1 MIYFFKLFLVGFF
14 TLPLSFLIV
23 LAAPFSRIGKP
34 ADAVARFWA
43 WTILGIGGI
52 RLKVRGLD
60 RLEPG
65 RHYIFIA
72 NHQSY
77 LDIPVLVKSLPRFQ
91 LRWIAKKELGYI
103 PFFGWALWA
112 GGHILVDRSDRASAM
127 ASFRKAKVRI
137 AKGVS
142 VVIFPEGTRS
152 SGGHTM
158 PFKRGGFLL
167 AAQTK
172 TPIVPVTINGS
183 WAVLPRE
190 DWRIKSGEI
199 EVVVDEPIPIEK
211 YGGKEIDVLVKRVHD
226 MIESHCGGPVR
237 PHAKNSARAEA
248 QAADPR
254 GMD

>member
-1 MIYFFKLFLVGFF
+1 MMYFLKLFLAGLF
-14 TLPLSFLIV
+14 TLLLSFLVV
-23 LAAPFSRIGKP
+23 LAAPFGRIGKP
-34 ADAVARFWA
+34 ADAVARLWA

-127 ASFRKAKVRI
+127 ASFRKAKERI

-152 SGGHTM
+152 SGGHVM

-190 DWRIKSGEI
+190 DWRLKSGEI

-211 YGGKEIDVLVKRVHD
+211 YDGKEISVLVKRVHD

-237 PHAKNSARAEA
+237 PQAKNSERAEA
-248 QAADPR
+248 QAADSR

>member
-1 MIYFFKLFLVGFF
+1 MMYFLKLFLVGLF
-14 TLPLSFLIV
+14 TLLLSFLIV
-23 LAAPFSRIGKP
+23 LAAPFGRIGKP
-34 ADAVARFWA
+34 ADAVARLWA

-127 ASFRKAKVRI
+127 ASFRKAKERI

-152 SGGHTM
+152 SGGHMM

-190 DWRIKSGEI
+190 DWRLKSGEI

-211 YGGKEIDVLVKRVHD
+211 YDGKEISVLVKRVHD

-237 PHAKNSARAEA
+237 PQAKNSERAEA
-248 QAADPR
+248 QAADSR

>member
-1 MIYFFKLFLVGFF
+1 MIYILKLFLVVIF
-14 TLPLSFLIV
+14 TLPLSCLVV
-23 LAAPFSRIGKP
+23 LAAPFSRLGKP
-34 ADAVARFWA
+34 ADAVARLWA

-112 GGHILVDRSDRASAM
+112 AGHILVDRSDRASAM
-127 ASFRKAKVRI
+127 ASFRKAKERI

-152 SGGHTM
+152 SGGHMM

-190 DWRIKSGEI
+190 DWRLKSGEI

-211 YGGKEIDVLVKRVHD
+211 YDGKEIDVLVKRVHD
-226 MIESHCGGPVR
+226 MIESHCAGPVR
-237 PHAKNSARAEA
+237 PHAKNSARAEV
-248 QAADPR
+248 QAADSR
-254 GMD
+254 VMD